1 MHKIT
6 VIVCVYNE
14 TESLIQALR
23 SLYKNNI
30 YAQTEIIIIDDH
42 STNPITI
49 RILNLLQRFTRYRF
63 FFSKE
68 NLGLSNSRNIGFDQA
83 TTAYVLPLDADDIL
97 PPSTLDK
104 VFHAF
109 ENNPDIDFIVG
120 NYVLKNVDTDE
131 TSLVDCKTIATNN
144 IIDIKK
150 LAMDWKL
157 LGTSP
162 CRKIVWE
169 RVGGYSLKYSYSVQD
184 VDFWIRVL
192 KTGNKGLYLEDTI
205 YLWNRS
211 LNGMNSTYN
220 RVDSIELLD
229 DHEDFYLLSNSANDL
244 YNKIFEGHYPYK
256 QQKKLTDLGK
266 RFFFNLTI
274 INKLRLINFLVRTA
288 FNRPPI

>member
-14 TESLIQALR
+14 TESLLQALR

-42 STNPITI
+42 STNPITV

-83 TTAYVLPLDADDIL
+83 TTAYILPLDADDIL

-109 ENNPDIDFIVG
+109 EDNPDIDFIVG
-120 NYVLKNVDTDE
+120 NYVLKNVETDE
-131 TSLVDCKTIATNN
+131 TSLVDCKTISTNN

-184 VDFWIRVL
+184 VDFWINVL
-192 KTGNKGLYLEDTI
+192 QSGSKGLYLNNLI
-205 YLWNRS
+205 YIWNRS
-211 LNGMNSTYN
+211 ATGMNIN
-220 RVDSIELLD
+220 FDRLDMIKLLE
-229 DHEDFYLLSNSANDL
+229 DHQEFYLLTWQKSYL
-244 YNKIFEGHYPYK
+244 YNKIFEGYYPYK
-256 QQKKLTDLGK
+256 QKDTLLPFGKKNFRYLHFK
-266 RFFFNLTI
+266 
-274 INKLRLINFLVRTA
+274 NKLRFLSG
-288 FNRPPI
+288 FFLW